1 MVPSNKFYCLL
12 GPRYWGP
19 RWIGSDFRGLA
30 VYIIIKIS
38 YSFQYSLSH
47 SRQGN
52 LKIRSTISLK
62 SLIFHKEIESKWEER
77 TPMYNIS
84 LWAITHASELPLSGS
99 HTPTPLYKLVI
110 PYGFWHS
117 FVFLNTWGEWRSP
130 FDVFKNLSSII
141 NRLACFYLSNWFL
154 W

>member
-12 GPRYWGP
+12 GPRYWGL
-19 RWIGSDFRGLA
+19 RWIVSDFRGLA
-30 VYIIIKIS
+30 MYIIIKMS

-62 SLIFHKEIESKWEER
+62 SLIFHKEIESKWKER
-77 TPMYNIS
+77 TLMYNIR
-84 LWAITHASELPLSGS
+84 LWAITHASERPLSGS

-110 PYGFWHS
+110 PYGFWQRVLS
-117 FVFLNTWGEWRSP
+117 LQTPG
-130 FDVFKNLSSII
+130 KNEGLHLMYLKILVASSTD
-141 NRLACFYLSNWFL
+141 
-154 W
+154 